1 MIAHPLDAVGN
12 AVCALVAPCGAANSA
27 ARSVA
32 TGAFED
38 TAAQMYQGFDSVTKD
53 FLTSWTANSF
63 IVDIQGAASQWFR
76 ESNLPVDVALF
87 TLGLIVA
94 GIRTM
99 LMVRSEPIKDAA
111 SGAARV
117 LAVTAAGAGALKVLA
132 WASDAY
138 SQYILRVSGTSANGA
153 EIVSTF
159 ATQFPALALIF
170 GLVGILAVGCQWIIM
185 IARDATLPLL
195 AAFWPSAAAASLF
208 QRGHQA
214 FEKVTSWL
222 IAFLI
227 YSPIAAAIYAYAWR
241 LKNGD
246 DGPGGVL
253 TGLTLIG
260 LAVLTLPALMRLV
273 VPAVEAV
280 GRTSGGAMAVEG
292 ITAAVS
298 AGVAIGAAVATG
310 GGSAIAGTGAAAG
323 TTTTGTS
330 GAGTAAGAEGPSAA
344 TTATVGSPSAVD
356 GAGEGAPGGDTA
368 AVGSS
373 TALSGS
379 FRATGYAAPGGT
391 SPGSRAEWTA
401 AQHTAD
407 STQAA
412 DTTAEGMIGD

>member
-1 MIAHPLDAVGN
+1 MIVHPLDAAGD
-12 AVCALVAPCGAANSA
+12 ATCALVAPCGV
-27 ARSVA
+27 ARSAVRNVA

-38 TAAQMYQGFDSVTKD
+38 TASQMYQGFDSITKD
-53 FLTSWTANSF
+53 FLTSWTGNSF

-76 ESNLPVDVALF
+76 ESNLPVDVGLF

-99 LMVRSEPIKDAA
+99 YMVRSEPIKDAV

-117 LAVTAAGAGALKVLA
+117 LAVTAAGASALKVLA
-132 WASDAY
+132 WASDSY

-195 AAFWPSAAAASLF
+195 TAFWPSAAAASLF
-208 QRGHQA
+208 RRGQQA

-222 IAFLI
+222 IAFLF

-273 VPAVEAV
+273 APAVEAV
-280 GRTSGGAMAVEG
+280 GRASGGAMALEG
-292 ITAAVS
+292 VTAAVS

-310 GGSAIAGTGAAAG
+310 GASAAAG
-323 TTTTGTS
+323 TGTGASSATI
-330 GAGTAAGAEGPSAA
+330 GGETVAAAEGGSAA
-344 TTATVGSPSAVD
+344 TTAARGSSSGID
-356 GAGEGAPGGDTA
+356 GAVGGDTA
-368 AVGSS
+368 PG
-373 TALSGS
+373 TAAARSGS
-379 FRATGYAAPGGT
+379 PASSSEGPAVQRPEASGGASTGARAGWAAARDLAGI
-391 SPGSRAEWTA
+391 AEA
-401 AQHTAD
+401 GD
-407 STQAA
+407 K
-412 DTTAEGMIGD
+412 TAEGMIGD

>member
-1 MIAHPLDAVGN
+1 MIAHSLDAAGE
-12 AVCALVAPCGAANSA
+12 ATCALVAPCGVAKTAIHSAAN
-27 ARSVA
+27 
-32 TGAFED
+32 GAFED
-38 TAAQMYQGFDSVTKD
+38 TAAQMYQGFDSITKD
-53 FLTSWTANSF
+53 FLTSWTGNSF

-76 ESNLPVDVALF
+76 ESNLPVDVGLF
-87 TLGLIVA
+87 TLGLMVA

-99 LMVRSEPIKDAA
+99 YMVRSEPIKDAV

-132 WASDAY
+132 WASDSY

-170 GLVGILAVGCQWIIM
+170 GLVGVLAVGCQWIIM

-195 AAFWPSAAAASLF
+195 TAFWPSAAAASLF
-208 QRGHQA
+208 RRGQQA

-222 IAFLI
+222 IAFLF

-273 VPAVEAV
+273 APAVEAV
-280 GRTSGGAMAVEG
+280 GRASGGAMALEG
-292 ITAAVS
+292 VAAAVS

-310 GGSAIAGTGAAAG
+310 GGSAAASTIA
-323 TTTTGTS
+323 TTGTV
-330 GAGTAAGAEGPSAA
+330 GGGTAAAAEGGWAA
-344 TTATVGSPSAVD
+344 TTTASSSPSGLDVAVGGD
-356 GAGEGAPGGDTA
+356 GAPGADAPDSGSPASSPEGAGAQGSEASAD
-368 AVGSS
+368 SS
-373 TALSGS
+373 T
-379 FRATGYAAPGGT
+379 RA
-391 SPGSRAEWTA
+391 RAGWAA
-401 AQHTAD
+401 AQD
-407 STQAA
+407 LAA
-412 DTTAEGMIGD
+412 SAKASNTTAEGMIGD